1 MYTFVTI
8 IIIVH
13 KVIGFKFLLKH
24 LINIKLAL
32 QLVGFLLM
40 IAAFFYSLNKIESI
54 QDLEQVD
61 QDNKIE
67 LVKLKEKAANETN
80 QIIQSLEEGIIVIQN
95 NTVLFKNRI
104 FDKI

>member
-1 MYTFVTI
+1 
-8 IIIVH
+8 
-13 KVIGFKFLLKH
+13 
-24 LINIKLAL
+24 
-32 QLVGFLLM
+32 M